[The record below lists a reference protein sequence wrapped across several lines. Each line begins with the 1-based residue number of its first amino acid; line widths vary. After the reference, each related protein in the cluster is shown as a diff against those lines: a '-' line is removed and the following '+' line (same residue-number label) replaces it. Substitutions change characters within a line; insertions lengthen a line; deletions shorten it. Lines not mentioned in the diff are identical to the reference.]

1 MIQKTILPLCYLPP
15 ISWFSAYVA
24 GLGGEILLEKEEHFP
39 RQTYRNR
46 CHIHSPNG
54 RLALSIPVQKG
65 SGEHTAM
72 KDVRISAHHPWQK
85 IHWRSLEAAYR
96 SSAFFEFYE
105 DELAPFY
112 EKTFG
117 FLYDFNEQLFQ
128 LVLKWMKLEEK
139 YGYTEKYIKSYPE
152 GIADYRERI
161 HPKKAPVS
169 VLAPYYQVFS
179 DRNDFLADLSIIDL
193 LFNHGNKAA
202 AMLLNNP
209 AENS

>member
-15 ISWFSAYVA
+15 ISWFSAYVK
-24 GLGGEILLEKEEHFP
+24 GQQGEILLEKQEHFP

-54 RLALSIPVQKG
+54 LLALSIPVQKG
-65 SGEHTAM
+65 AGDHTPI
-72 KDVRISAHHPWQK
+72 KDVRISPHHPWQK

-112 EKTFG
+112 EGKFD
-117 FLYDFNEQLFQ
+117 FLIDFNEQLLE
-128 LVLKWMKLEEK
+128 LVLKWMKVSSSHD
-139 YGYTEKYIKSYPE
+139 YTTSYLKEYPSSVF
-152 GIADYRERI
+152 DYRDLI

-169 VLAPYYQVFS
+169 VPEPYYQVFS
-179 DRNDFLADLSIIDL
+179 DRNGFLPDLSMIDL
-193 LFNHGNKAA
+193 LFNYGNKTM
-202 AMLLNNP
+202 AMIL
-209 AENS
+209 E